1 MKKYTK
7 HLFIFSF
14 VMSIISLVI
23 IEKGYKE
30 MYPFYSWKLFTV
42 PSGGESSEDQ
52 YKLYGVT
59 DHDTIRIINT
69 PANHYDSNDKAVIVG
84 TYGKRIDENDDRE
97 TNKAKLLVFA
107 KDTEPKYK
115 GYLLYKETYN
125 PKEIGESKMNINK
138 KLIIKL

>member
-1 MKKYTK
+1 MKKYTQ

-14 VMSIISLVI
+14 VMSIISLII

-42 PSGGESSEDQ
+42 PSGGEASEDQ

-69 PANHYDSNDKAVIVG
+69 PADHYDPNDKAVIVG

-97 TNKAKLLVFA
+97 ANKAKLLVFA
-107 KDTEPKYK
+107 KDTEPIYK
-115 GYLLYKETYN
+115 SYLLYKETYD
-125 PKEIGESKMNINK
+125 PKEIGESKMKINK